1 MKVWFDI
8 EALVNFE
15 VKGVQL
21 LSMIAMS
28 GFHGLNKRNTVVVK
42 LRLILI
48 SNVLLLNSD
57 IIPTLI
63 TL

>member
-21 LSMIAMS
+21 LSMIAMC
-28 GFHGLNKRNTVVVK
+28 GFHGLNKRNTSVVK
-42 LRLILI
+42 
-48 SNVLLLNSD
+48 
-57 IIPTLI
+57 
-63 TL
+63 

>member
-21 LSMIAMS
+21 LSMTAMS
-28 GFHGLNKRNTVVVK
+28 GFHGSNKRNTVVVK